1 MKKYIIILTIISAT
15 LLAGCQDFL
24 KEAPVDRFVGDN
36 FYKSTADA
44 EAGVYGV
51 YQILYNIYRR
61 NILLLNDLPADDHKN
76 GIGMPNQFL
85 VDLEFLRHTAENTF
99 VRDNWRNHYSG
110 IQRANTVIANI
121 SKMSIPEVT
130 KKRLIAEASFLRA
143 LYYFNLVR
151 FHGDVPLSLGI
162 ESIQDALIPRT
173 PKADVYAQIIKDLKL
188 AETDLP
194 KTVDAANQGR
204 ATAGAAKVLLGKVY
218 LTQKSFQA
226 AADKL
231 AEVVNNEGQYNYGLH
246 PKFSDN
252 WTEATENGRESV
264 FTIELMESP
273 GTSNSQMALQGPKFS
288 VPGGAVPGYIG
299 CNEAD
304 IPTVDLCNS
313 FEPGDTRKN
322 VTIKTDFL
330 SPKTGKI
337 VVASIPLFAK
347 YWQEGLLA
355 TGQCNINM
363 HILRYADA
371 LLMYAE
377 AMNEVGKTT
386 ESAAVLNRVR
396 ERAFGDKTH
405 NVTGLGKD
413 ALREKIYQERR
424 LELSNEGQRWFDLV
438 RTDRFVQVM
447 KAHGEKEAKLAESNK
462 TTISANVKDYQV
474 LFPIPQ
480 VELDINSALTQNPG
494 WN

>member
-1 MKKYIIILTIISAT
+1 MKKYIIFLSIFSA
-15 LLAGCQDFL
+15 AIVSGCQNFL
-24 KEAPVDRFVGDN
+24 QEAPVDRFVGDN

-51 YQILYNIYRR
+51 YQQLYSIYRR

-85 VDLEFLRHTAENTF
+85 VDLEFLRYTAENTF
-99 VRDNWRNHYSG
+99 VRDNWRQHYTG

-121 SKMSIPEVT
+121 SKMTIPDAT
-130 KKRLIAEASFLRA
+130 KKRLIAEASFLRG
-143 LYYFNLVR
+143 LYYFNMVR
-151 FHGDVPLSLGI
+151 FYGDVPLSLGI
-162 ESIQDALIPRT
+162 ESIQDALISRT
-173 PKADVYAQIIKDLKL
+173 PQAEVYAQIIKDLKT

-194 KTVDAANQGR
+194 KTVDATNQGR
-204 ATAGAAKVLLGKVY
+204 ATAGAAKILLGKVY
-218 LTQKSFQA
+218 LTQKNFQA

-231 AEVVNNEGQYNYGLH
+231 AEVVQNEGQYNYGLH
-246 PKFSDN
+246 PAFADN
-252 WTEATENGRESV
+252 WRDATENGKESV
-264 FTIELMESP
+264 FTIELMEAP
-273 GTSNSQMALQGPKFS
+273 GVVNTQMALEGPKFS

-304 IPTVDLCNS
+304 IPTVDLVNS
-313 FEPGDTRKN
+313 YEAGDTRKA
-322 VTIKTDFL
+322 TTFKTDFL

-337 VVASIPLFAK
+337 VVSSIPLFAK
-347 YWQEGLLA
+347 YWQEGL
-355 TGQCNINM
+355 TITNNCSINM

-377 AMNEVGKTT
+377 ALDEVGKTT
-386 ESAAVLNRVR
+386 EATAVLNRVR

-405 NVTGLGKD
+405 NVADLGKD
-413 ALREKIYQERR
+413 ALREKIYLERR

-438 RTDRFVQVM
+438 RTGRFVATM
-447 KAHGEKEAKLAESNK
+447 KAHGEKEAQLAEKNK
-462 TTISANVKDYQV
+462 TTITANVKDYQV

-480 VELDINSALTQNPG
+480 VELDINKALVQNPG
-494 WN
+494 W